1 MDIEKFVNNLSD
13 CDKAK
18 LVHGQGAWHT
28 HTVNGLETVMMTD
41 GPHGLRK
48 QADKNNGINDSV
60 KATCFPTASAV
71 ASSWNKSNAA
81 RIGEAIAK
89 EAVKENVSVV
99 LGPGVNIKR
108 SPLCGRNFEYF
119 SEDPMLAGEL
129 ASAYVSS
136 MQSLG
141 VGCSLKH
148 FAVNSQE
155 TRRMTINAVVDERAL
170 REIYLA
176 AFERVVKQSQPY
188 TVMAAYNKIN
198 GKYATENK
206 YLLTDI
212 LRNEWGFKGL
222 VMSDWGACYDMAR
235 AYEAGL
241 DLEMPEDLSGYH
253 EKRTL
258 KALESGEL
266 SVQAINR
273 AAANVVTLVD
283 KCNVNKQTDFESI
296 SNHHSVAKDIETD
309 CAVLLKNEGN
319 LLPIS
324 KDKKILV
331 VGELAEKPRYQGA
344 GSSHVNAECKS
355 FLNVLRDN
363 NVDFTYAKG
372 YSIKGDKSI
381 AKLEKEA
388 ETLAAKCDCILFF
401 GGLTED
407 FEGEGYDREKLSVPN
422 CQQTLLGKLRKIN
435 SNIAFIAFGG
445 SPFTMPWL
453 NKAKAMLNMYLGGEA
468 VTEAAYEL
476 IFGNVSP
483 SGRLAETYPRRMSDI
498 PCYNYFAN
506 DRINDEHRESI
517 FVGYRYYNS
526 YGIRTLFP
534 FGYGLSYSEFEY
546 SNFKVEQK
554 NGKVQVSVQITNVG
568 QYDASEV
575 VQIYV
580 DNCDCG
586 ILRAKRELRAFDKVF
601 VKAGQSV
608 TVGLTLDERAFSVYY
623 NGGYVKVKGTYGVSV
638 CKNVEEII
646 LKEDI
651 SVDGEEIVGNDRK
664 LYPCYYEKVVG
675 SFTIE
680 QGQFYRLCNRHKK
693 EHPKLQRGEYTL
705 LNTLEDMSEK
715 VALVRTIAKFA
726 KNYTRKLSPTKS
738 ADDPVAQM
746 LYQGAITTPII
757 SLMSVGGIKA
767 KYAMFIYYHANKKR
781 GKALKSLFGKY
792 NIE

>member
-1 MDIEKFVNNLSD
+1 MVKLS
-13 CDKAK
+13 KLGWK

-273 AAANVVTLVD
+273 AAANVVTLLD
-283 KCNVNKQTDFESI
+283 KCNVNKQADFESI

-372 YSIKGDKSI
+372 YSIKGDKSV
-381 AKLEKEA
+381 AKLKKEA
-388 ETLAAKCDCILFF
+388 ETLAAKCDCIR
-401 GGLTED
+401 
-407 FEGEGYDREKLSVPN
+407 DR
-422 CQQTLLGKLRKIN
+422 
-435 SNIAFIAFGG
+435 
-445 SPFTMPWL
+445 PFTIPWL

-623 NGGYVKVKGTYGVSV
+623 NGGYVTVS
-638 CKNVEEII
+638 
-646 LKEDI
+646 
-651 SVDGEEIVGNDRK
+651 
-664 LYPCYYEKVVG
+664 
-675 SFTIE
+675 
-680 QGQFYRLCNRHKK
+680 
-693 EHPKLQRGEYTL
+693 YT
-705 LNTLEDMSEK
+705 
-715 VALVRTIAKFA
+715 
-726 KNYTRKLSPTKS
+726 
-738 ADDPVAQM
+738 
-746 LYQGAITTPII
+746 
-757 SLMSVGGIKA
+757 
-767 KYAMFIYYHANKKR
+767 H
-781 GKALKSLFGKY
+781 
-792 NIE
+792 